1 MYQIYQRTVRNLY
14 ELRKC
19 FAHEAHLEESIGDEF
34 HPTKKLLE
42 KLY

>member
-1 MYQIYQRTVRNLY
+1 MYQAYQKTVINLY

-19 FAHEAHLEESIGDEF
+19 FAHEAHTEESIVDEF

-42 KLY
+42 KLH